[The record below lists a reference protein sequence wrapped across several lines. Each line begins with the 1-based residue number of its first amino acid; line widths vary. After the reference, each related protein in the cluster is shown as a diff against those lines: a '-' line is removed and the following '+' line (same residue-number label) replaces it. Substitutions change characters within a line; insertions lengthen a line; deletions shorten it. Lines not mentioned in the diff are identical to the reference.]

1 MASSAL
7 ADGPVRRTFCFVRL
21 NQPMQQVWLRDNN
34 GRVDE
39 ERFDLVVLGAGSG
52 GYACALRAAQ
62 LGLRVALVERDLV
75 GGTCLHHGCIPTKA
89 ILHAAEV
96 ADGARDGARFGVH
109 ATVDKVDLAGV
120 SSYAQG
126 VVSRL
131 HKGLTGLVAS
141 RGITVVAGEGRL
153 VPGSGVPAVAV
164 TTADGEQT
172 LTAPYVVL
180 ASGSQPKT
188 LPGLV
193 PDGERVLTSTDAI
206 RLETLPTSAVVL
218 GGGVIGVELASAWRS
233 FGVEVTVVEALDR
246 LVPGEDPAAS
256 AALLRAYRKRG
267 ITVRTSSP
275 VRSVETLPT
284 GVRVALDDTDGST
297 VEADLVLVAVGRG
310 PRSSGMGYE
319 EAGVA
324 LDRGYV
330 TVGERLQTSV
340 PGVYAVGDL
349 VLGLQ
354 LAHRGFA
361 HGVFV
366 AEDVAH
372 REGRLDRAP
381 VLVPDEQIP
390 RVTYCDPEVASVG
403 LSEEVA
409 RARYG
414 DVETQT
420 YDLAGNGKAQILQTS
435 GFVKLVRRTDG
446 PVVGVHMVGARVG
459 ELIGEAQLITSWE
472 AWPDEVASLPHA
484 HPTLDEALGEAH
496 LALAGRPLHAHR

>member
-1 MASSAL
+1 MSDDAY
-7 ADGPVRRTFCFVRL
+7 
-21 NQPMQQVWLRDNN
+21 
-34 GRVDE
+34 
-39 ERFDLVVLGAGSG
+39 DLVVLGAGSG

-62 LGLRVALVERDLV
+62 LGLRVALVERDLL
-75 GGTCLHHGCIPTKA
+75 GGTCLHYGCIPTKA

-109 ATVDKVDLAGV
+109 ATVDKIDLAGV
-120 SSYAQG
+120 RNYAQG

-131 HKGLTGLVAS
+131 HKGLTGLIAS
-141 RGITVVAGEGRL
+141 RGITVVQGEGRL
-153 VPGSGVPAVAV
+153 VPGSGTPTVQVG
-164 TTADGEQT
+164 DRS

-180 ASGSQPKT
+180 ASGSQSKS

-193 PDGERVLTSTDAI
+193 PDGERVLTSTDAL

-218 GGGVIGVELASAWRS
+218 GGGVIGVEFASAWRS

-256 AALLRAYRKRG
+256 AALLRAFRKRG

-275 VRSVETLPT
+275 VRSVEPLPT
-284 GVRVALDDTDGST
+284 GVRIGLDDEEGTTLD
-297 VEADLVLVAVGRG
+297 ADLVLVAVGRG
-310 PRSSGMGYE
+310 PRLAGMGYE
-319 EAGVA
+319 ESGVA

-330 TVGERLQTSV
+330 TVDERLQTSV

-361 HGVFV
+361 HGIFV

-409 RARYG
+409 RARHG

-435 GFVKLVRRTDG
+435 GFVKLVRRADG
-446 PVVGVHMVGARVG
+446 PVVGIHMVGARVG

-496 LALAGRPLHAHR
+496 LALAGRPLHVHG